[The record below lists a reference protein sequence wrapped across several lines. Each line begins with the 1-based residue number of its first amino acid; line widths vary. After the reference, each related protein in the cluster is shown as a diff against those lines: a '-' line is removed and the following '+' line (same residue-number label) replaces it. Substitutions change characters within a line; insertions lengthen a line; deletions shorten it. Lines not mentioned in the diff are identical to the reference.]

1 MNIHTENFLNNLLF
15 DAQCGQ
21 NDSETP
27 FTEEESIQGCT
38 IHDFSPEFVSAV
50 EGFIDGFISFLNKKE
65 FDMARLD
72 YLERSFGGNVYLSL
86 SGAGA
91 GFFDEYGDPDKT
103 LGDELQSLIK
113 EYSGSSHRFEE
124 LSYSLSKNEK
134 GELDLAIIPSA
145 IDEYRNKIFQ
155 VENAKLNL
163 V

>member
-1 MNIHTENFLNNLLF
+1 MNTDTKNFLEYLLEAAAY
-15 DAQCGQ
+15 DEKE
-21 NDSETP
+21 NETP

-86 SGAGA
+86 SGVGA

-145 IDEYRNKIFQ
+145 IDEYRSQIFN
-155 VENAKLNL
+155 V
-163 V
+163 